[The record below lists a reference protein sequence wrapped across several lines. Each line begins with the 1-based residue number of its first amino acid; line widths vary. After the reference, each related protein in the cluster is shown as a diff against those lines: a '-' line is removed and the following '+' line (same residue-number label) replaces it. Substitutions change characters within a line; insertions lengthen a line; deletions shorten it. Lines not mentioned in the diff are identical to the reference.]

1 MRLNLNGR
9 RGGLVTCCVPG
20 VADPHWRP
28 KATMQAGL
36 LEKSGIQVYRT
47 VVRTGGAIIRL

>member
-1 MRLNLNGR
+1 M
-9 RGGLVTCCVPG
+9 GGVVSSLLVVCLG